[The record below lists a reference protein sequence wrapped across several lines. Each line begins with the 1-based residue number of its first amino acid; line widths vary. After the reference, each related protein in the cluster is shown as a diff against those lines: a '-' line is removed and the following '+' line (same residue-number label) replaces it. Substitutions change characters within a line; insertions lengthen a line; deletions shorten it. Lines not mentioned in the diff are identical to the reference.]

1 MMYRL
6 FRISAFI
13 ICLFLLHFAISRDM
27 DKFVEEM
34 ERMQKDIEKK
44 YKHLMEKDEHGYYI
58 KVSKEQAKFV
68 FSYIDQDRNNFVD
81 RDELIKFGKLTVS
94 NDTESAEI
102 WADAALLDDKNG
114 NNMMS
119 FEEFHSPLVQYGER
133 HSEGPDE
140 RHQHKD
146 GHLHKDDPVTRHEL

>member
-1 MMYRL
+1 MMYRR

-13 ICLFLLHFAISRDM
+13 VCLFLLDFANSRDM

-44 YKHLMEKDEHGYYI
+44 YKHLMEKDEYGYYI
-58 KVSKEQAKFV
+58 KVSEEQAKFV

-94 NDTESAEI
+94 NNTESAEI
-102 WADAALLDDKNG
+102 WADTALLDDKNG
-114 NNMMS
+114 DKMMS

-133 HSEGPDE
+133 HGESPDE
-140 RHQHKD
+140 RHQHRD
-146 GHLHKDDPVTRHEL
+146 GHLHEDDPISKDEL

>member
-34 ERMQKDIEKK
+34 KRMQKDIEKK

-94 NDTESAEI
+94 NNTESAEI
-102 WADAALLDDKNG
+102 WADTALLDDKNG

-119 FEEFHSPLVQYGER
+119 FTV
-133 HSEGPDE
+133 
-140 RHQHKD
+140 
-146 GHLHKDDPVTRHEL
+146 HLFSMASDTARAQMNGINTKMVICIKMIQ